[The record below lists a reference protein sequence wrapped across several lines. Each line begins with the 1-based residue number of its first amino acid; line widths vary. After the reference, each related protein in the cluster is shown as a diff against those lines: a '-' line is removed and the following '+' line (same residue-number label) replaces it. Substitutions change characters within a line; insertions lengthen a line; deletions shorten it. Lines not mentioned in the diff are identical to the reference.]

1 MITLSIIGGFALWLL
16 GAVLVWEWIRGQDA
30 ADELTAS
37 TWFLWLPFVLAY
49 CVLAYCVGLAHDAI
63 AYSVRLAHRHTF
75 GRWRR

>member
-1 MITLSIIGGFALWLL
+1 MITLSIVGGFALWLL
-16 GAVLVWEWIRGQDA
+16 GAVLVWEWIRGQDT

-37 TWFLWLPFVLAY
+37 TWFIWLPFVLAY
-49 CVLAYCVGLAHDAI
+49 CVL